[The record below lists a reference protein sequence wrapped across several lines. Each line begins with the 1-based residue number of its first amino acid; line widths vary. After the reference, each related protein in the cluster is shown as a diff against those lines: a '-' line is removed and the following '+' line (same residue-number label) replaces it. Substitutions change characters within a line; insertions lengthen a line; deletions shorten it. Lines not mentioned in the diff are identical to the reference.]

1 MLKRLK
7 PTTPGQRGMVLLVS
21 KTNKKSKSARGL
33 LKPLKGPKGRSKGK
47 ISQRHQSRGAKKFYR
62 IIDFKR
68 NKSDVEGLVYTIEYD
83 PNRNCNI
90 AMVNYIDG
98 DKRYIL
104 APEGLKAGD
113 KVVSSS
119 KAAPKIGNA
128 TELSNIPL
136 GVSIHN
142 IEINPGRGGQ
152 IVRSAGTSAVITAK
166 EGKYVNIKMPSGEVK
181 RFLASCIATIGVLGN
196 ADFKNTKIGKAGR
209 KRHMGIRPT
218 VRGIAFSNPR
228 DHSHGGSYK
237 STGIGL
243 KTPVS
248 RTGVPSKGYKT
259 RKRKHTDIY
268 KVRDRR
274 SK

>member
-1 MLKRLK
+1 
-7 PTTPGQRGMVLLVS
+7 
-21 KTNKKSKSARGL
+21 
-33 LKPLKGPKGRSKGK
+33 
-47 ISQRHQSRGAKKFYR
+47 
-62 IIDFKR
+62 
-68 NKSDVEGLVYTIEYD
+68 
-83 PNRNCNI
+83 
-90 AMVNYIDG
+90 
-98 DKRYIL
+98 
-104 APEGLKAGD
+104 
-113 KVVSSS
+113 
-119 KAAPKIGNA
+119 
-128 TELSNIPL
+128 
-136 GVSIHN
+136 
-142 IEINPGRGGQ
+142 
-152 IVRSAGTSAVITAK
+152 
-166 EGKYVNIKMPSGEVK
+166 MPSGEVK